1 MLGEHLCRWLL
12 SFCFRLY
19 ESLVWRIKLTVIVF
33 FFCAVLWK
41 YSRLSG
47 CCSLYLSV
55 SSTRLATDTKLRFR
69 VGHAA
74 FISTA
79 GWLWTESSS
88 SAEQTC
94 VVCLCLPALPLYS
107 RAIQCA
113 TGFKRVRKVARAR
126 HLLAAANLTV
136 SLSINLDPSSAGA
149 AGGAVCWHHPPSSK
163 KVQSGEFQCRLCV
176 FSPCLRGF
184 LPKIQKHAR

>member
-107 RAIQCA
+107 HAIQCA
-113 TGFKRVRKVARAR
+113 TGLKRARKVARAR
-126 HLLAAANLTV
+126 PLLTSSFLWSGLDVVLSFFNPEPAWVHL
-136 SLSINLDPSSAGA
+136 
-149 AGGAVCWHHPPSSK
+149 
-163 KVQSGEFQCRLCV
+163 
-176 FSPCLRGF
+176 
-184 LPKIQKHAR
+184 KIQKFQRCESLRCTVTPCSLKLWRSWVCDPVFWLCINVY